1 MAAGVPLGLSRKV
14 SPMENTTARLFRAL
28 MGLVIC
34 VVGAGI
40 AVIAIILTV
49 EYAWGWIFLVGPVAL
64 VLAALSIRWGTRL
77 ISH

>member
-1 MAAGVPLGLSRKV
+1 
-14 SPMENTTARLFRAL
+14 MENTTARLFRAL

-34 VVGAGI
+34 VVGVGI

-49 EYAWGWIFLVGPVAL
+49 EYAWGWIFLVGPIAL

>member
-1 MAAGVPLGLSRKV
+1 
-14 SPMENTTARLFRAL
+14 MENTTAGLFRAL
-28 MGLVIC
+28 LGLVIC
-34 VVGAGI
+34 VVGTGI

-49 EYAWGWIFLVGPVAL
+49 EYAWGWIFLVGPAAL

>member
-1 MAAGVPLGLSRKV
+1 
-14 SPMENTTARLFRAL
+14 MENTTARLFRAL

-49 EYAWGWIFLVGPVAL
+49 EYAWGWIFLIGPVAL
-64 VLAALSIRWGTRL
+64 VLAALSTRWGTRL

>member
-1 MAAGVPLGLSRKV
+1 
-14 SPMENTTARLFRAL
+14 MENTTARLFRAL
-28 MGLVIC
+28 LGLVIC

-49 EYAWGWIFLVGPVAL
+49 EYAWGWTFLVGPVAL
-64 VLAALSIRWGTRL
+64 VLAVLFIRWGTRL